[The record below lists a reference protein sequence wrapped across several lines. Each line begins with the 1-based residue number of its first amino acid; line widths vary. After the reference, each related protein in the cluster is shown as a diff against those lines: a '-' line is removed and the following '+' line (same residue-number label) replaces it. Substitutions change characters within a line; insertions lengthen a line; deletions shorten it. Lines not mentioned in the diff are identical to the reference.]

1 MLTLRRRGVAG
12 CGNLTLRRHWRR
24 TVAVGCLSVWG
35 LCDLIATVLL
45 GVDPERRADIA
56 GEREGYA
63 GDHGASGF
71 SLYRPLAV

>member
-12 CGNLTLRRHWRR
+12 CGNLTLRRHWLR
-24 TVAVGCLSVWG
+24 TVAVGFLSVWG

-56 GEREGYA
+56 GKREGYA
-63 GDHGASGF
+63 GDHRG
-71 SLYRPLAV
+71 SLLAGGGL